1 MVAHATALEAHTDVA
16 AQEDTMTLVVSTGMP
31 AYLIPAKMVAHAA
44 AVVARTDVAAQEDT
58 MALVVSTGMP
68 AYPIPA

>member
-1 MVAHATALEAHTDVA
+1 ME
-16 AQEDTMTLVVSTGMP
+16 
-31 AYLIPAKMVAHAA
+31 AHAA
-44 AVVARTDVAAQEDT
+44 AVVAGMVVAAQEDT

>member
-1 MVAHATALEAHTDVA
+1 MVAHAAAVVACTDVV
-16 AQEDTMTLVVSTGMP
+16 AQEDTMPLVVSTGMP

-44 AVVARTDVAAQEDT
+44 AVVAHTDVAAQEDI

-68 AYPIPA
+68 AYPIHA

>member
-1 MVAHATALEAHTDVA
+1 MVAHATAVVAHTDVA
-16 AQEDTMTLVVSTGMP
+16 AQEDTMALVVSTGMP
-31 AYLIPAKMVAHAA
+31 VYPIPAKMVAHAA
-44 AVVARTDVAAQEDT
+44 AVVAHTDVTAQEDT